1 MMIDVR
7 PTLRRFRAAALVAG
21 GLAVL
26 IACEES
32 ITGLT
37 SDFLIRRPTD
47 SLIAGAP
54 SFNVSAT
61 ATTSLRFEW
70 EPVPT
75 AQSYSIIFKQA
86 ESVDSMNRLEV
97 DFTEPTFTL
106 EIESPQLMDV
116 LLTPADSLNPKALRT
131 TVVYYDAPAAML
143 DSILADRGVPR
154 PGVMNTVWTIEAHR
168 GRRSVRSIEL
178 QRMIFRRQ

>member
-37 SDFLIRRPTD
+37 SNFLIRRPTD

-61 ATTSLRFEW
+61 ATTSLHFEW

-97 DFTEPTFTL
+97 DFTEPTFHL
-106 EIESPQLMDV
+106 EIESTPLMEM
-116 LLTPADSLNPKALRT
+116 LLP
-131 TVVYYDAPAAML
+131 TVDAVHP
-143 DSILADRGVPR
+143 S
-154 PGVMNTVWTIEAHR
+154 
-168 GRRSVRSIEL
+168 
-178 QRMIFRRQ
+178 